1 MKKAKNPLKTFLRL
15 LNYIFKKN
23 KIVIVVIILCIII
36 NTLGYIAISLSLK
49 TLVDRYITPLIND
62 RIPFFMRFINALLVV
77 SYIIITACIA
87 YFIF

>member
-23 KIVIVVIILCIII
+23 KIVLVVIILCIII

-49 TLVDRYITPLIND
+49 TLVDRYITPLINGY
-62 RIPFFMRFINALLVV
+62 N
-77 SYIIITACIA
+77 C
-87 YFIF
+87 